1 MQRASEAEMLN
12 ILDLFG
18 RLDVEEYGN
27 PGSIFRYIGLLDVH
41 AKRLSEE
48 EAASILSSELISRN
62 ENKFENYFRR
72 CVQSIP
78 GRIFVK
84 RCPIIGGR
92 DSHENIFKIEESDEL
107 MDIIKQIAREEC
119 FYNIYFVEAMTVV
132 VGNFDL
138 SWPIYSFSE
147 DYRTF
152 NQIAREVN
160 LYIRNN

>member
-1 MQRASEAEMLN
+1 MQKASEAEKLN

-18 RLDVEEYGN
+18 RLDVEEYDN
-27 PGSIFRYIGLLDVH
+27 PGSIFKYIGILDVH

-48 EAASILSSELISRN
+48 EAASILGSELISRN
-62 ENKFENYFRR
+62 ESKFVDYFRR
-72 CVQSIP
+72 CVQTIP

-84 RCPIIGGR
+84 RCPINAGR
-92 DSHENIFKIEESDEL
+92 DSRENVFKIEESDEL
-107 MDIIKQIAREEC
+107 LDIIKQIAREEG

-152 NQIAREVN
+152 NQIAREAN
-160 LYIRNN
+160 LYIRN